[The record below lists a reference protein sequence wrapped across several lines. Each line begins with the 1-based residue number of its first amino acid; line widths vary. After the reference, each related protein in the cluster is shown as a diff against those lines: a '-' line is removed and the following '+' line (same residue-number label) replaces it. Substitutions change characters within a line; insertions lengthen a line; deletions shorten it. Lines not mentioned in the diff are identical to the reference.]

1 MSSDIRTEDDIYT
14 WELKFEME
22 AGRAGKIFATGQDTW
37 EHWILNF
44 YLNRLIDNLIST
56 PVERRRISL
65 TWFRVQGIKAECI
78 HIGDVVV
85 MLTHW
90 L

>member
-1 MSSDIRTEDDIYT
+1 
-14 WELKFEME
+14 
-22 AGRAGKIFATGQDTW
+22 
-37 EHWILNF
+37 
-44 YLNRLIDNLIST
+44 LIST